1 MAAAG
6 LLSRNPNAPS
16 GLEAGQAS
24 SKASSG
30 LEEGRAV
37 VEQEMKAMAIPTAGS
52 REEKAKVGRSYATL
66 VEQAGERRGQLGRA
80 DARLGVLR
88 GR

>member
-1 MAAAG
+1 MEFVITCPTVSCLHPQSTLMAAAG

-52 REEKAKVGRSYATL
+52 REEKAKVGRSHATL
-66 VEQAGERRGQLGRA
+66 VE
-80 DARLGVLR
+80 
-88 GR
+88 